1 MSISSAANTLKNS
14 TPAANGTKNT
24 ATSTTGT
31 GSSATTNSLKDLSQN
46 YETFLRL
53 LTAQLQNQD
62 PLQPQDTA
70 AFTNQLVQF
79 SQVEQ
84 QIAGN
89 KKLDEMV
96 AAINNGQPNQA
107 LGYLGKTVEI
117 QSNGWSLQDGK
128 AHLTVSTDVPASS
141 SVLEISDGKTNKLV
155 RTIELTTNAGTQDVD
170 WDGKDASG
178 NQLTD
183 GTYVAKVKATGSDG
197 KAIEA
202 QVLTFGKV
210 TGVDLTGEE
219 PHLMLGTLP
228 IKMSNVLS
236 IK

>member
-1 MSISSAANTLKNS
+1 MSVSSTS
-14 TPAANGTKNT
+14 S
-24 ATSTTGT
+24 STTT
-31 GSSATTNSLKDLSQN
+31 TSSSTNNSSLADLSQN

-84 QIAGN
+84 QIASN
-89 KKLDEMV
+89 KKLDDMV
-96 AAINNGQPNQA
+96 SAINNGQPNQA

-128 AHLTVSTDVPASS
+128 AHLTVSTDVPAAS
-141 SVLEISDGKTNKLV
+141 SVLEITDSKTNKVV
-155 RTIELTTNAGTQDVD
+155 RTIELTKTAGTQDVD

-178 NQLTD
+178 NQLED
-183 GTYVAKVKATGSDG
+183 GTYVANVKATGSDG

-210 TGVDLTGEE
+210 TGIDLTSTE
-219 PHLMLGTLP
+219 PYLMLGTLP
-228 IKMSNVLS
+228 IKMTNVLS
-236 IK
+236 VK